1 MNEMVDPMVTA
12 MNDAARAGA
21 AGPAW
26 YPTSLPFAIAAYLC
40 LCAVPLLSDT
50 LLSWVARGTGAVGL
64 SAYVAAWSAV
74 VSLGA
79 ISIAV
84 IAVPVLL
91 FQLVRDAVRAA

>member
-1 MNEMVDPMVTA
+1 MATA
-12 MNDAARAGA
+12 MNGSACADAAD
-21 AGPAW
+21 PVW
-26 YPTSLPFAIAAYLC
+26 YPASLPFVIAAYLC

-50 LLSWVARGTGAVGL
+50 LLSWVVRGTGAVGM

-84 IAVPVLL
+84 AAVPVLL
-91 FQLVRDAVRAA
+91 FWLVRNALRAA